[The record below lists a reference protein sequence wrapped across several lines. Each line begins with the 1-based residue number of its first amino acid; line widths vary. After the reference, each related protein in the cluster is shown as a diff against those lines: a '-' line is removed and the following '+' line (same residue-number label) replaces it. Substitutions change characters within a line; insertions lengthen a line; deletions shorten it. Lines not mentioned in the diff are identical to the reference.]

1 MNFPAPDNFT
11 EESFAAEKRELA
23 EIDFSSLLDL
33 PVFSPLQLSKEEKD
47 LAANEKYVIFHL
59 DEKLYG
65 IRAENILEIVA
76 SLPIT
81 PLPNLPGWLTGIAN
95 LRGMIISVVNLRKL
109 WKRSTLAPQKSR
121 LIVFQA
127 AENDISIAF
136 TVDKVSDIV
145 LLPTNEINFSAA
157 DFEHSFPTFFG
168 KTVYKSQSLFL
179 LDVDKILSSLK
190 LDDSVVQ

>member
-1 MNFPAPDNFT
+1 MNNPAPENLI
-11 EESFAAEKRELA
+11 EESFTAEKRELA
-23 EIDFSSLLDL
+23 EIDFSSLLEL
-33 PVFSPLQLSKEEKD
+33 PVFSPFLLSKEEKD
-47 LAANEKYVIFHL
+47 LAVSEKYVVFHL

-65 IRAENILEIVA
+65 IRAEKVLEIVS
-76 SLPIT
+76 SLPVT
-81 PLPNLPGWLTGIAN
+81 PLPNLPNWLIGIAN
-95 LRGMIISVVNLRKL
+95 LRGMIISVLDLRKL
-109 WKRSTLAPQKSR
+109 WNKSTLAPQKSR

-136 TVDKVSDIV
+136 TVDKVSDIAMIS
-145 LLPTNEINFSAA
+145 TNEINFSAA

-190 LDDSVVQ
+190 LEDPIV